1 MKKNYLT
8 VKKNSNYC
16 WLIQGLL
23 SDSHLEMHKTLP
35 CNKSWDW
42 IVTGLHSAH
51 YLPFLL
57 SCCLCP
63 RVLFEF

>member
-35 CNKSWDW
+35 CNKSWD
-42 IVTGLHSAH
+42 LDSHRPAFCA
-51 YLPFLL
+51 LPAIFVKLL
-57 SCCLCP
+57 SLSKG
-63 RVLFEF
+63 VI